1 MMQDISRRN
10 LSAILIHFCLS
21 QTSFCQTSCGLLI
34 SQTSPAAARA
44 ISQINLIIIW
54 SSCQPPVISTTDHI
68 NHWSYQPL
76 VISTTGHINHC
87 LYQPVIMSTT
97 GYINRWSYQPLVI
110 TTTGYINQ
118 WSCQP
123 LVINQKYYLAAH
135 AQLFNRQLT
144 GGWQVLA
151 YASFYITQVTNLSS
165 PFSHLHLNWI
175 GFRSFFFDFNPLTL
189 CSLYSSISILSA
201 SSPFFSKSSFY

>member
-44 ISQINLIIIW
+44 ISQI
-54 SSCQPPVISTTDHI
+54 QP
-68 NHWSYQPL
+68 
-76 VISTTGHINHC
+76 
-87 LYQPVIMSTT
+87 
-97 GYINRWSYQPLVI
+97 PLVI

-151 YASFYITQVTNLSS
+151 YASFYITHVTNLSS

-201 SSPFFSKSSFY
+201 SSPFFSKSSFFSSILWSFLHPEFEQVPSPLHHWKRSNI